1 MRFTRLP
8 AAAAAIAALAVPVS
22 APDHASACGAGV
34 LATEEAGLVKLV
46 NDIRAGSGLSRLK
59 TKVLLRSSA
68 RRHSTTMASTGNLEH
83 QVRDGRLTWAP
94 LGVAAGENVALAGGS
109 REALQLMLGSPP
121 HRQNLMMATWRSI
134 GIGAVTSC
142 SGVFFTLEFLG

>member
-8 AAAAAIAALAVPVS
+8 VAAAAIAALAAPVS
-22 APDHASACGAGV
+22 APDQASACGAGIS
-34 LATEEAGLVKLV
+34 ATDEVGLVKMV
-46 NDIRAGSGLSRLK
+46 NDFRANSGLARLRPRA
-59 TKVLLRSSA
+59 LLRASA
-68 RRHSTTMASTGNLEH
+68 RRHSASMASTGALEH

-94 LGVAAGENVALAGGS
+94 AGSAAGENVALAGGAGQ
-109 REALQLMLGSPP
+109 ALQLMLGSAP
-121 HRQNLMMATWRSI
+121 HRQNLMLPRWRSI